1 MTLQRMNQVQMNSP
15 HLQIRRRRRR
25 RVAALLL
32 SREAGRRRRKRRWRD
47 SNRYRLLSRRT
58 RPH

>member
-1 MTLQRMNQVQMNSP
+1 MNSP

-25 RVAALLL
+25 RVVAALLL

-47 SNRYRLLSRRT
+47 SNRYRSHLRRT

>member
-1 MTLQRMNQVQMNSP
+1 MNSP
-15 HLQIRRRRRR
+15 HLQIKKRRRRKL
-25 RVAALLL
+25 VAALLL

-58 RPH
+58 RPQ

>member
-1 MTLQRMNQVQMNSP
+1 MTPQRMNQAQMNSP

-25 RVAALLL
+25 KLVALLL

-47 SNRYRLLSRRT
+47 LNRYR
-58 RPH
+58 

>member
-1 MTLQRMNQVQMNSP
+1 MNSP

-47 SNRYRLLSRRT
+47 SNRYRLHLRRT
-58 RPH
+58 RLH

>member
-1 MTLQRMNQVQMNSP
+1 MNLVQMNSH
-15 HLQIRRRRRR
+15 HLQIKKRRKR
-25 RVAALLL
+25 RVEALLL

>member
-1 MTLQRMNQVQMNSP
+1 MNSP

-25 RVAALLL
+25 KTVAALLL
-32 SREAGRRRRKRRWRD
+32 SRGAGRRRRKRRWRVL
-47 SNRYRLLSRRT
+47 NRYRLLSRRT